1 MSVIGVSLSKPNTS
15 VTVFAE
21 VVCMSVCLWPY
32 TVNFSLD
39 QFSRSLEVR
48 GGALGKAREG
58 LADVISIHEL
68 LTNQILLPSF
78 EAVVTRGDY
87 AFAK

>member
-1 MSVIGVSLSKPNTS
+1 MSI
-15 VTVFAE
+15 E
-21 VVCMSVCLWPY
+21 
-32 TVNFSLD
+32 LD
-39 QFSRSLEVR
+39 QFSCSPEV
-48 GGALGKAREG
+48 GGGTLGKAREG

-78 EAVVTRGDY
+78 GAVVTREDY